1 MDKATQ
7 AAPEATQDPVL
18 AAITKL
24 AAKIEDFTGRLDNLE
39 TKVAHQAQAVP
50 RFQPMAR
57 EGVNAPK
64 ADLSGL
70 TRIGQQIDR
79 TQTIPQ
85 VADGFIAQGYRP
97 AFQQDQ
103 VVRIRRDS
111 ELGQR
116 LLAYAGKRKFDLATE
131 GVIVGF
137 HIISAH
143 NGQAKYR
150 VRFSGL
156 TKARGDGFWESELEA
171 A

>member
-1 MDKATQ
+1 MDKEPQ
-7 AAPEATQDPVL
+7 AVPTDPVL
-18 AAITKL
+18 AAITAL
-24 AAKIEDFTGRLDNLE
+24 AAKVEDFTGRLDNLE
-39 TKVAHQAQAVP
+39 NKVTHQARAVP
-50 RFQPMAR
+50 RFQPMAH
-57 EGVNAPK
+57 EGVNSPK

-70 TRIGQQIDR
+70 TAIGQQVGR

-85 VADGFIAQGYRP
+85 VADGFAVKDYQPR
-97 AFQQDQ
+97 FQQEQ
-103 VVRIRRDS
+103 LVRIRRDS

-116 LLAYAGKRKFDLATE
+116 LLAYKGKRPFNLDTE

-143 NGQAKYR
+143 DGQAKYR
-150 VRFSGL
+150 VQFKGL